1 MDADGM
7 HKLMEDAS
15 ALVRDAVIDVKAA
28 NERLGI
34 KDEPQKKANVCPL
47 SLGRGEG
54 GRWVWLVG
62 WHQGLG
68 VEGGRDGS

>member
-54 GRWVWLVG
+54 GEMGLVSRVASG
-62 WHQGLG
+62 ARG
-68 VEGGRDGS
+68 